1 MQLIYKGG
9 NMKVY
14 IKNKIFSFGGGSS
27 VVNENKEPVYN
38 VKGRVFS
45 VTKVKYVCDLEGKRL
60 FKIRNKWFNFFVHK
74 AYIYDENKKEIATVK
89 DKWFNIKGEY
99 FVLGY
104 KDEIKIQ
111 GKFFGLTSQILKNG
125 EVVGTIRRQVTIIAD
140 SFELEASEEDMPFLV
155 ALVIAIDNITDKKYK
170 I

>member
-1 MQLIYKGG
+1 
-9 NMKVY
+9 MKVY

>member
-1 MQLIYKGG
+1 
-9 NMKVY
+9 MKVY

-155 ALVIAIDNITDKKYK
+155 ALVIAIDNITDKKCK

>member
-1 MQLIYKGG
+1 
-9 NMKVY
+9 MKVY
-14 IKNKIFSFGGGSS
+14 IKNKVFSIGGGSS
-27 VVNENKEPVYN
+27 VVNENQEPVYN

-45 VTKVKYVCDLEGKRL
+45 ITRVKYVCDLEGKRL

-74 AYIYDENKKEIATVK
+74 AYIYDANKKKIATVK
-89 DKWFNIKGEY
+89 DKWFNTKGEY

-111 GKFFGLTSQILKNG
+111 GNFFGLTSQILKNG
-125 EVVGTIRRQVTIIAD
+125 EVVGTIRRQVSIIAD
-140 SFELEASEEDMPFLV
+140 GFELEANEEDMPFLV

-170 I
+170 KFI